1 MFYAFLKNVAIGPW
15 VRALWQVWQKGLDN
29 IPRHGGVI
37 IASNHLSFLDPVFL
51 PLMLRR
57 PISFL
62 AKSEYFT
69 GRGLKGWLVRRFFF
83 AVKQLPMDRSGGQ
96 ASSSSLG
103 AGLEHLAK
111 GGQLGIYPEGTR
123 SLDGRLYKGRT
134 GVARMVLQAE
144 VPVVPIAMVGTFEVM
159 PSGAKL
165 PRRRKVGM
173 IAGEP
178 LDFSRFYG
186 RQNDGDVLRQI
197 TDEIMQAIQKLS
209 GQEYVD
215 EYAPRR
221 VTSGAAR
228 GQSPRPP
235 RRA

>member
-1 MFYAFLKNVAIGPW
+1 MFYRFLKHGVIGPLITLLFRPW
-15 VRALWQVWQKGLDN
+15 SRGLDN
-29 IPRHGGVI
+29 IPDDGPAI
-37 IASNHLSFLDPVFL
+37 LASNHLSFLDPVFL
-51 PLMLRR
+51 PVVEHR

-69 GRGLKGWLVRRFFF
+69 GKGLKGWLSRRFFL
-83 AVKQLPMDRSGGQ
+83 AIRQLPIDRSGGQ
-96 ASSSSLG
+96 ASESSLG
-103 AGLEHLAK
+103 AGLAHLAS
-111 GGQLGIYPEGTR
+111 GGLLGIYPEGTR

-134 GVARMVLQAE
+134 GAARMVLEAR

-165 PRRRKVGM
+165 PRLTKVGV

-178 LDFSRFYG
+178 IDFSRFWG
-186 RQNDGDVLRQI
+186 RQNDGDVLRRI
-197 TDEIMQAIQKLS
+197 TEEIMQAIQRLS

-221 VTSGAAR
+221 LPKVAA
-228 GQSPRPP
+228 G
-235 RRA
+235 